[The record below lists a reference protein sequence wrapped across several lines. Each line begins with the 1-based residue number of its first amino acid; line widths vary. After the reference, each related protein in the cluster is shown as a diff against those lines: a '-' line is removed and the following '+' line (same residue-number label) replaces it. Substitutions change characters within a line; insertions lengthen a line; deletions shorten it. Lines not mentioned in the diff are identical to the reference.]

1 MTELKTMSRRSF
13 LRKGGK
19 VLLGLLATGAI
30 GAYPFVGERFWYQT
44 KQVHL
49 PIHKLPK
56 AFEDWK
62 VVQFSDIHFGFYY
75 GVEQFRRVAEII
87 NALKPD
93 ILFFTGDLVH
103 QKWPDL
109 PSAIP
114 LLRQLRA
121 PRGGKWAV
129 LGNHDFMPKE
139 QVIQALEGSEF
150 IVLQNNYGF
159 ITQGAD
165 RLYIAGVKDA
175 LYDNPNIESA
185 LQQMSDQDCILL
197 LAHEPDIADLSSRYG
212 FAAQFS
218 GHSHGG
224 QVRLPFYGSVVTP
237 ELAKKYVDG
246 LYEIGESKMPLY
258 VNRGIGSTQIP
269 MRLFCRPEITV
280 FYLHAKS

>member
-13 LRKGGK
+13 LTKGGK
-19 VLLGLLATGAI
+19 ILIGLLATGAI
-30 GAYPFVGERFWYQT
+30 GAYPFIGERFWYQI

-49 PIHKLPK
+49 SINKLPTP
-56 AFEDWK
+56 FEGLK

-75 GVEQFRRVAEII
+75 GVKQFRRVATLI
-87 NALKPD
+87 NELKPD
-93 ILFFTGDLVH
+93 MLFFTGDLVH
-103 QKWPDL
+103 QEWPDL

-114 LLRQLRA
+114 LLKQLRA

-139 QVIQALEGSEF
+139 QVIQALRDSQF
-150 IVLQNNYGF
+150 TVLRNSCGF
-159 ITQGAD
+159 ITRGAE
-165 RLYIAGVKDA
+165 RLYIAGLKDV
-175 LYDNPNIESA
+175 LYENPNLEEA
-185 LQQMSDQDCILL
+185 MQQLSDQDCVLL

-224 QVRLPFYGSVVTP
+224 QVRLPIYGSVVTS

-246 LYEIGESKMPLY
+246 LYEIGENKMPLY
-258 VNRGIGSTQIP
+258 VNRGIGTTQVPI
-269 MRLFCRPEITV
+269 RLFCRPEITV